1 MVLYTVLTELI
12 FRTAR
17 IFAPS
22 KSWLATVTSENDW
35 KHKKPHKGKVVWMHC
50 ASLGEFEMG
59 KPILEGFLN
68 RNPHWSGVVTFF
80 SPSGYEPRKNYER
93 ATVHYFA
100 GRCALRSF
108 KMVKVLQPDI
118 GSICAL

>member
-1 MVLYTVLTELI
+1 M
-12 FRTAR
+12 FHA
-17 IFAPS
+17 
-22 KSWLATVTSENDW
+22 
-35 KHKKPHKGKVVWMHC
+35 KVVWMHC

-93 ATVHYFA
+93 ALMLKN
-100 GRCALRSF
+100 ALLLNELEILLVGMKIEMF
-108 KMVKVLQPDI
+108 GI
-118 GSICAL
+118 TI